1 MDLTDLLSEGG
12 LLTVQSLLDRLLAWL
27 ASSGVTILVILVGAA
42 VLRAAAGWLIRRF
55 FRTMIESGSAL
66 SSMTGAVI
74 RRDPRDAKQ
83 AAERREQRASTLST
97 VAVNLASA
105 AIGIVAIIMIISE
118 FGVNVGPIIASLGVV
133 GLAAGIGAQ
142 TIIKDLI
149 AGLVMLFEDIV
160 AVGDVVDL
168 EHASGTVVNIN
179 LRTTQVRSLD
189 GVLWTVRN
197 GEIIR
202 VGNMSR
208 GFSNAVVALDV
219 SNAARNTDV
228 TAALERVV
236 ADIWEDEDHRD
247 VLLEKPAVSGILA
260 VDGARFQRRIVA
272 KVRPGQQWAIEQELR
287 QRVRVAF
294 ADAGIEF
301 AMPRI
306 VEPASK

>member
-1 MDLTDLLSEGG
+1 MDVGRLLSEDGKDTAAT
-12 LLTVQSLLDRLLAWL
+12 LMSRLLDWL
-27 ASSGVTILVILVGAA
+27 MTSGVAILVILVLAA
-42 VLRAAAGWLIRRF
+42 VLRVAAGWLIHRF
-55 FRTMIESGSAL
+55 FRTMIDSGSAL
-66 SSMTGAVI
+66 SSVTGAVV
-74 RRDPRDAKQ
+74 RRDKRDVKQ
-83 AAERREQRASTLST
+83 AQERREQRARTLSN
-97 VAVNLASA
+97 VAVNIAGA
-105 AIGIVAIIMIISE
+105 AIGIIAIIMIIDQ

-142 TIIKDLI
+142 TIIKDFI

-168 EHASGTVVNIN
+168 EHATGTVVNIN
-179 LRTTQVRSLD
+179 LRATQVRSLD

-208 GFSNAVVALDV
+208 GFSNAVVALDI
-219 SNAARNTDV
+219 SNAAHNAEV
-228 TAALERVV
+228 TAVLEQVTS
-236 ADIWEDEDHRD
+236 AIWEDEAFADI
-247 VLLEKPAVSGILA
+247 LLERPTISGILA

-272 KVRPGQQWAIEQELR
+272 KVRPGQQWSVEQELR

-294 ADAGIEF
+294 ADAGVEF

-306 VEPASK
+306 VEPGHP